1 MRARATGYLSLAVLV
16 LAGSFNVSAA
26 GQTVPGAEARAF
38 TVSPLT
44 GFPGPSLEVLL
55 YNPPA
60 AEVPWKAPDKPEATK
75 RKIDAVAGERTKG
88 LHLFSQEAKCRQYFI
103 VSRDPFPRKLQNGIQ
118 IIPWQQFCARLWQ
131 GDIF

>member
-1 MRARATGYLSLAVLV
+1 MCPRIYY
-16 LAGSFNVSAA
+16 
-26 GQTVPGAEARAF
+26 VPVVIRSNTRGGRRLRGAEVDLIIGDGEAAIEIKSSDHAR
-38 TVSPLT
+38 
-44 GFPGPSLEVLL
+44 
-55 YNPPA
+55 
-60 AEVPWKAPDKPEATK
+60 
-75 RKIDAVAGERTKG
+75 ERTKG